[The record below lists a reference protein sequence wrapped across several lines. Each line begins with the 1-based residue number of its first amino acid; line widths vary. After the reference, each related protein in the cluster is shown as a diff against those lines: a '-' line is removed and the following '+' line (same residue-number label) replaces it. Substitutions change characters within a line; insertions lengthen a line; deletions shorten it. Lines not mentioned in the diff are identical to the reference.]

1 MSQHSV
7 EQLREIL
14 EREIPE
20 IRTGDAFGV
29 LFGLL
34 FSTSILIG
42 LGILLA
48 FMIFPQPGPLA
59 LLGIPLGVLALS
71 YLLGAALDG
80 SDSMVGADLANASA
94 EDYNNSWSDY
104 NRDHAAAGMQLG
116 LILMFLQMLTGAVY
130 GTAKYLRNRGSM
142 SDNNVSRIAAAYLY
156 KILDSGPTKQEQLFA
171 IPALESCP
179 VEEKRAALSA
189 LVSNGFVHSLPTGV
203 QLAPEKRHL
212 F

>member
-1 MSQHSV
+1 M
-7 EQLREIL
+7 
-14 EREIPE
+14 
-20 IRTGDAFGV
+20 

-34 FSTSILIG
+34 FSTFILIAM
-42 LGILLA
+42 GILLA
-48 FMIFPQPGPLA
+48 FLLFPEP
-59 LLGIPLGVLALS
+59 GVLALFGIPLSVLAIS
-71 YLLGAALDG
+71 YLVGAALDG
-80 SDSMVGADLANASA
+80 SNKMVGADLANASA

-104 NRDHAAAGMQLG
+104 SRDHAAAGMQLG
-116 LILMFLQMLTGAVY
+116 LLLMFLQMLTGAVY
-130 GTAKYLRNRGSM
+130 GTVKYLRNRGSM
-142 SDNNVSRIAAAYLY
+142 ADSNISRIAAVYLF
-156 KILDSGPTKQEQLFA
+156 KILDSGPTKQPQLFA